1 MRWIAAALALC
12 LLMSGCADVID
23 GTAVPGE
30 TPGAATTT
38 TTTAP
43 TPTLVP
49 TASLSSL
56 LLKRSELGDIV
67 GDTDMTQGLDITTPM
82 PEENAKLDPFECRA
96 RALIGENGLSLPS
109 VQGVAGNINRGARGV
124 SVSQLVA
131 VFTNRNDA
139 ASSPDFALGMWKLCN
154 DGQVYTVDLGEQGIQ
169 HWTAGP
175 ITGPKTRIETT
186 STRQEPPPR
195 TCHHVMTAQA
205 NVLVETIVCG
215 DGDTTAQATA
225 VTDRI
230 LAKVPQ

>member
-38 TTTAP
+38 TTAP

-56 LLKRSELGDIV
+56 LLKRSELGDLV
-67 GDTDMTQGLDITTPM
+67 GDTDMTQEQDITAPM
-82 PEENAKLDPFECRA
+82 PAEDVKLEPGECRA
-96 RALIGENGLSLPS
+96 RALPGEDGLSLPS
-109 VQGVAGNINRGARGV
+109 VQGVAGNLNRGARGV
-124 SVSQLVA
+124 GATQLVA

-154 DGQVYTVDLGEQGIQ
+154 DGQQFTIDTGDGGSQ

-186 STRQEPPPR
+186 DTRQEPPPR

-205 NVLVETIVCG
+205 NVVVETIVCG
-215 DGDTTAQATA
+215 DGDTTAQANA
-225 VTDRI
+225 IVDRI
-230 LAKVPQ
+230 LAKVPL

>member
-12 LLMSGCADVID
+12 LLVSGCADVID
-23 GTAVPGE
+23 GTAAPGE
-30 TPGAATTT
+30 TPGAATT

-49 TASLSSL
+49 TASIASL

-67 GDTDMTQGLDITTPM
+67 GDTDMTQGLDITAPM
-82 PEENAKLDPFECRA
+82 PSEDVKLEPGECRGH
-96 RALIGENGLSLPS
+96 ALIGENGLSLPS

-131 VFTNRNDA
+131 VYTNRGDA
-139 ASSPDFALGMWKLCN
+139 ASSPEFALGMWKLCN
-154 DGQVYTVDLGEQGIQ
+154 DGQVYTIDLGDSGIQ

-186 STRQEPPPR
+186 ATRQEPPPR

-205 NVLVETIVCG
+205 NVVVETIVCG
-215 DGDTTAQATA
+215 DGDTTAQANA
-225 VTDRI
+225 IVDRI
-230 LAKVPQ
+230 LVKVPL

>member
-23 GTAVPGE
+23 GTAIPGE
-30 TPGAATTT
+30 TPGAATT

-67 GDTDMTQGLDITTPM
+67 GDTDMTQGLDITAPM
-82 PEENAKLDPFECRA
+82 PEEDAKLDPFECRA
-96 RALIGENGLSLPS
+96 RALIGEEGISLPS
-109 VQGVAGNINRGARGV
+109 MQGVAGNIDRGARGV
-124 SVSQLVA
+124 SASQLVA

-139 ASSPDFALGMWKLCN
+139 ADGPDFALGQWKECN
-154 DGQVYTVDLGEQGIQ
+154 DGQVYTVDLGDKGIQ

-195 TCHHVMTAQA
+195 TCHHVLTAQA
-205 NVLVETIVCG
+205 NVVVEIIVCG
-215 DGDTTAQATA
+215 DGDTTAQANEI
-225 VTDRI
+225 TDRI
-230 LAKVPQ
+230 LTKVPL